1 MMRLLVASAVLSL
14 VLSQSYY
21 PEITLKGED
30 SMEIGLSREAWVDP
44 GYDCYNP
51 LQSSTNTVDVTVDGE
66 VNLNKAGTYKITYKC
81 KNTQG
86 LEATPKSRTI
96 TVDPKFQEDW
106 WEGEAE
112 IQIGGYNK
120 ASFGKREESE
130 FRSALAAALNIPEE
144 NVEIEEIEEGD
155 EKTNKMLKETKSI
168 NIHFRIKVVQ
178 EALIYELVDR
188 MKDPKFD
195 SSLSSQMAKQG
206 LKVDQDEIAVNGSTS
221 IKKVIGT
228 AVLAGLSFGAI
239 LGATFL
245 GIGAYKLHQ
254 LANAGNI
261 NLDGAHSERS
271 HLKGGVH
278 DRL

>member
-1 MMRLLVASAVLSL
+1 MMRALIASALVSL
-14 VLSQSYY
+14 VVCQSYY
-21 PEITLKGED
+21 PEITLKGEVE
-30 SMEIGLSREAWVDP
+30 MEIGLSREAWVDP

-51 LQSSTNTVDVTVDGE
+51 LQSSKNKVDVTVEGE
-66 VNLNKAGTYKITYKC
+66 CNLNKAGSYTVTYHC

-86 LEATPKSRTI
+86 LEATPKTRTI

-112 IQIGGYNK
+112 IQIGGYDK
-120 ASFGKREESE
+120 KSFGKAEERE
-130 FRSALAAALNIPEE
+130 FRSALAASLNIPEE

-155 EKTNKMLKETKSI
+155 AKTNKMLKETKSI

-206 LKVDQDEIAVNGSTS
+206 LKVDESEIGVNGSTS